1 MADIRRERSV
11 REPQETQFV
20 GLTGAILRAV
30 EICGAVLVR
39 AWDAILRLG
48 TKFPSAM
55 WAGTDAIL
63 RFGFEF
69 EVGFIALFALVIFIG
84 SRYETVFLLFKSKP
98 GEAIEWELVLCVT
111 LLIVFIGLPLLPL
124 ETHIR
129 EQKLPAYLLYAM
141 VLVLIFSFI
150 IFDTSVG
157 LVDLLDDGNFTKYD
171 IEERKENLLVSVLN
185 IVLIMSIAQIFY
197 LRTRLQIT
205 PQMDLAIEQAF
216 GLKRIEELHARW
228 SGKSSSIEEK
238 EVLIER
244 EASSGRLGFG
254 VDQTSSSLD
263 RNPNMVVEVDP
274 TGPAAS
280 ELQAGDIIIAVD
292 GELLNGRKFI
302 EHSSIKPAISEPE
315 GEAAMIAHAWE
326 NRQSHVWE
334 NWQSHVWENWH
345 EPACGNMGAEPQR
358 AANLLIRRSSLR
370 AWCLHGAATSVLAK
384 ALSKPRPVIVHVYD
398 ARPSELLPY
407 AIEDVSMACRE
418 SGATAVLVGPELVE
432 CFAKEQESAR
442 GNFPGPL
449 PVIVDTA
456 LRDMGTSPEELC
468 EGAKTLGASAIGL
481 RYYTGDYPDATEL
494 EAALQRAV
502 AAAEASSLTTILLG
516 EFGADG
522 DEGVAGAS
530 AMASSVGA
538 AAALTKGNEQGGAP
552 AFGCWRG
559 SEDELQRLRAC
570 GVDGL
575 IIKNACRGDVGR
587 GAHLKLPSPAAVLV
601 TKQVK
606 AALSKG
612 SKSVWAGAG
621 GVGLASDGGDVTRR
635 ADDYF
640 NKRGPK

>member
-1 MADIRRERSV
+1 MTAS
-11 REPQETQFV
+11 TS
-20 GLTGAILRAV
+20 
-30 EICGAVLVR
+30 C
-39 AWDAILRLG
+39 
-48 TKFPSAM
+48 
-55 WAGTDAIL
+55 
-63 RFGFEF
+63 
-69 EVGFIALFALVIFIG
+69 
-84 SRYETVFLLFKSKP
+84 
-98 GEAIEWELVLCVT
+98 LVL
-111 LLIVFIGLPLLPL
+111 LL
-124 ETHIR
+124 HC
-129 EQKLPAYLLYAM
+129 AA
-141 VLVLIFSFI
+141 
-150 IFDTSVG
+150 
-157 LVDLLDDGNFTKYD
+157 
-171 IEERKENLLVSVLN
+171 
-185 IVLIMSIAQIFY
+185 AAA
-197 LRTRLQIT
+197 
-205 PQMDLAIEQAF
+205 LA
-216 GLKRIEELHARW
+216 
-228 SGKSSSIEEK
+228 S
-238 EVLIER
+238 
-244 EASSGRLGFG
+244 
-254 VDQTSSSLD
+254 
-263 RNPNMVVEVDP
+263 
-274 TGPAAS
+274 
-280 ELQAGDIIIAVD
+280 
-292 GELLNGRKFI
+292 
-302 EHSSIKPAISEPE
+302 
-315 GEAAMIAHAWE
+315 
-326 NRQSHVWE
+326 
-334 NWQSHVWENWH
+334 
-345 EPACGNMGAEPQR
+345 
-358 AANLLIRRSSLR
+358 
-370 AWCLHGAATSVLAK
+370 TSVLAK

-559 SEDELQRLRAC
+559 SEDELQRLRAS

-601 TKQVK
+601 TKQVI
-606 AALSKG
+606 AIDD
-612 SKSVWAGAG
+612 
-621 GVGLASDGGDVTRR
+621 DGRLRWMSECD
-635 ADDYF
+635 
-640 NKRGPK
+640 